1 MLFAEGS
8 QLCPHGGGCTGSRA
22 TSRLVLQVVSLVVQE
37 EIVSTLLLFCV
48 LEPRRQKSEP
58 L

>member
-8 QLCPHGGGCTGSRA
+8 QLCPHGRGCTGSRT

-48 LEPRRQKSEP
+48 LEPR
-58 L
+58 